1 VNVRL
6 IVTDLD
12 GTLWHP
18 AHGTHPSA
26 AAAIRKV
33 ADDGPPLLAATGRR
47 IGSTR
52 RPLAALGVAPPAVV
66 LNGALGL
73 DLEPDGDQPARFHR
87 VAFERDES
95 NRILAAYRAHGVD
108 PCVYVDPVDDE
119 RGVEVWLSPTPST
132 HPDHAAGF
140 GAAGATGDLDE
151 VVAAA
156 TVLSFGVL
164 GIAHDVAVAI
174 CDEIGGASEPYFDR
188 ALEYP
193 GTYQLH
199 VAPEGISKWDGVLA
213 FCVREGIDPS
223 DGVVVLGDGPNDVE
237 LLTHAALAL
246 VPEDAHPAAAAVAH
260 QRIPSALDGG
270 WSALLDLL
278 G

>member
-1 VNVRL
+1 MNVRL

-18 AHGTHPSA
+18 AHGTHPKA
-26 AAAIRKV
+26 ADAIRRV
-33 ADDGPPLLAATGRR
+33 AADGPPLLAATGRR

-73 DLEPDGDQPARFHR
+73 ELDPAAPSRRRFHR
-87 VAFERDES
+87 VAFEADEAAGM
-95 NRILAAYRAHGVD
+95 LAAYRAHGVD
-108 PCVYVDPVDDE
+108 PCVYVDPADDD
-119 RGVEVWLSPTPST
+119 RAVEVWLSPTPST
-132 HPDHAAGF
+132 HPDHASRF
-140 GAAGATGDLDE
+140 GAAGATGDLDA
-151 VVAAA
+151 VVATA

-164 GIAHDVAVAI
+164 GIAHDVGVAI
-174 CDEIGGASEPYFDR
+174 VDEIGGAAEPYFDR

-199 VAPEGISKWDGVLA
+199 VAPKGISKWDGVLA
-213 FCVREGIDPS
+213 FCAREGIDPS
-223 DGVVVLGDGPNDVE
+223 DGIVVLGDGPNDVE
-237 LLTHAALAL
+237 LLAHAALAL

-260 QRIPSALDGG
+260 QRIPSSIDGG
-270 WSALLDLL
+270 WAAILDLL